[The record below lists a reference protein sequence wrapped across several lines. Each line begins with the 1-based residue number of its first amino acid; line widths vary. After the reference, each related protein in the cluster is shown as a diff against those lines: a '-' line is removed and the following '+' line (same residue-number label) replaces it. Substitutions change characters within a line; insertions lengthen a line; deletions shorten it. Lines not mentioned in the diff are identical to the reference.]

1 MRRIYLDH
9 NATTRPAPEV
19 VEEML
24 PCLREAFGNPSSLH
38 AEGQAAR
45 ALLERARARAA
56 ALIGAQPEEVV
67 FTSGGTEA
75 DNQAVYGAALLGAPR
90 GRHLATSAVEHQ
102 AVLNPCRHLE
112 ASGWR
117 ATYLPVDSD
126 GAVDLEAASQALG
139 PRTAFASVM
148 LANNDVGVLQPVR
161 ELAALARERGVL
173 LHTDAVQAVGKVPV
187 DVRALGVDLLS
198 FSSHKIYGP
207 KGAGALYVRSGLDLP
222 PLLRGGHHERLRRA
236 GTEALPAIVGFGK
249 ACELARERLEARGR
263 RAGEL
268 RDRLER
274 GILERVP
281 GARRNGHPH
290 RRVPNTL
297 NVTFPGVDAEMLLMS
312 LDLMGIAA
320 SAGSA
325 CTAES
330 REPSHVLLAM
340 GRSPEDGLSSLRF
353 SLGEETS
360 EADVD
365 FAVSALADL
374 VPRSRAA
381 GSQP

>member
-1 MRRIYLDH
+1 MRRIYFDH

-24 PCLREAFGNPSSLH
+24 PCLRDAFGNPSSLH

-56 ALIGAQPEEVV
+56 ALIGAEPEEVV

-75 DNQAVYGAALLGAPR
+75 DNQAICGAAELGAPR
-90 GRHLATSAVEHQ
+90 GRRFITSSVEHQ

-117 ATYLPVDSD
+117 ATVLPVN
-126 GAVDLEAASQALG
+126 GEGEVDVRAAARAMG
-139 PRTAFASVM
+139 PGTAFASVM
-148 LANNDVGVLQPVR
+148 LANNDVGVLEPVR
-161 ELAALARERGVL
+161 ELAALARAQGVIF
-173 LHTDAVQAVGKVPV
+173 HTDAVQAVGKVPV
-187 DVRALGVDLLS
+187 DARALGVDLLS

-207 KGAGALYVRSGLDLP
+207 KGAGALYVREGLELP

-249 ACELARERLEARGR
+249 ACELARERLETRAR

-274 GILERVP
+274 GILQRVP
-281 GARRNGHPH
+281 GARCNGHPT

-297 NVTFPGVDAEMLLMS
+297 NVTFPGVDAELLLMS

-340 GRSPEDGLSSLRF
+340 GKSPEDGLSSLRF
-353 SLGEETS
+353 SLGEENT

-365 FAVSALADL
+365 LVIAALADW

-381 GSQP
+381 GSS

>member
-24 PCLREAFGNPSSLH
+24 PCLRDAFGNPSSLH

-45 ALLERARARAA
+45 ALLERARTRAA

-75 DNQAVYGAALLGAPR
+75 DNQAIRGAAELGASR
-90 GRHLATSAVEHQ
+90 GRHFMTSSVEHQ

-117 ATYLPVDSD
+117 ATVLPVN
-126 GAVDLEAASQALG
+126 GEGEVDVQAAERAMG
-139 PRTAFASVM
+139 PGTAFASVM
-148 LANNDVGVLQPVR
+148 LANNDVGVLEPVR
-161 ELAALARERGVL
+161 ELAALARAQGVL
-173 LHTDAVQAVGKVPV
+173 FHTDAVQAVGKVPV

-207 KGAGALYVRSGLDLP
+207 KGAGALYVRGGLELP

-249 ACELARERLEARGR
+249 ACELARERLESRAR

-274 GILERVP
+274 GILQRVR
-281 GARRNGHPH
+281 GARRNGHPT
-290 RRVPNTL
+290 RRLPNTL
-297 NVTFPGVDAEMLLMS
+297 NVTFPGVDAELLLMS

-340 GRSPEDGLSSLRF
+340 GKSPDDGLSSLRF
-353 SLGEETS
+353 SLGEETT
-360 EADVD
+360 EMDVD
-365 FAVSALADL
+365 LVIAALADR

-381 GSQP
+381 GSS